1 MPDPK
6 THVIACHGWGFN
18 RTFWNPIHDLL
29 DNTFIFDVAER
40 GYFSEKKAP
49 EFCANPD
56 LLKVLITHSYGLHWC
71 SDSLLKQADHLIVM
85 GGFLQFHPNK
95 KDEGRRSKLIVQQML
110 SHFVKK
116 PLEVLEQFYKNS
128 FHPSKTKLNAP
139 KDMDHDL
146 LLADLSDL
154 HRDLQPRQ
162 RIFDMNNITIIHGSD
177 DLIVQKQNARQMFN
191 ELKYRSQYFEILRA
205 GHAFPVTHA
214 DKCLEIIKTVIDP
227 K

>member
-6 THVIACHGWGFN
+6 THVVACHGWGFS
-18 RTFWNPIHDLL
+18 RTFWNPIRDLL
-29 DNTFIFDVAER
+29 DDTFIFDVAER
-40 GYFSEKKAP
+40 GYFSKKKTP
-49 EFCANPD
+49 KFCTNSD
-56 LLKVLITHSYGLHWC
+56 LSKVLITHSYGLHWC
-71 SDSLLKQADHLIVM
+71 SDTLLKQADHLIIM
-85 GGFLQFHPNK
+85 GGFLQFHPQN
-95 KDEGRRSKLIVQQML
+95 KDEGSRSKLIVRQML
-110 SHFVKK
+110 SHFVEK
-116 PLEVLEQFYKNS
+116 PDEVLKQFYKNS
-128 FHPSKTKLNAP
+128 FHPTKTNLNAP

-214 DKCLEIIKTVIDP
+214 DKCLEIIKTVIEP
-227 K
+227 E